1 MKTIEQIAQFFN
13 DSEYFTGSVKIN
25 ENLAKHTTMNVGGKA
40 KLFLEPKDGESLV
53 FAVRYFIEE
62 NVKFFVLGGGSNVII
77 SDAGLDAVISTRKM
91 NQVKFLTE
99 NTEDTESLI
108 EGKKL
113 LESESPLCS
122 PNLCIKFLTENTE
135 DTESL
140 IEGKKLLESERSLCS
155 QKPYE
160 HSSSGDSLKS
170 RCDFLTLPIREKFK
184 NPLNPCESSLILEV
198 DSGSSWGSVIS
209 FCKKNNLGGFES
221 FSGLSGTVGG
231 ALFMNATCFGL
242 SACDNL
248 LSVRYFDLHDGK
260 IHEYQKIDSDWGYK
274 KSPFQS
280 GIKEFDA
287 DEHRLTRMK
296 NGDFKGQCP
305 LGEGVGGNGE
315 AIGTEGETSPFPL
328 LTAHCSLLISKII
341 LSAKFSVKSGFDS
354 EKSEKCMSERCEKGH
369 FRAPSSGSAFKN
381 DAVHGIIAGKVID
394 ECGLKGFSVGGAQIA
409 PWHGNFII
417 NPERKATARDIKELS
432 ARIKEIVLEKTGF
445 SLENEILFIE

>member
-25 ENLAKHTTMNVGGKA
+25 ENLAKHTTMNVGGEA

-99 NTEDTESLI
+99 NTEH
-108 EGKKL
+108 
-113 LESESPLCS
+113 
-122 PNLCIKFLTENTE
+122 
-135 DTESL
+135 TESL

-155 QKPYE
+155 PN
-160 HSSSGDSLKS
+160 L
-170 RCDFLTLPIREKFK
+170 CEKFK
-184 NPLNPCESSLILEV
+184 KILQI
-198 DSGSSWGSVIS
+198 SAGSSWGCVIS

-248 LSVRYFDLHDGK
+248 LSVRYFDLTDGK
-260 IHEYQKIDSDWGYK
+260 IHEYEKVDSDWGYK

-296 NGDFKGQCP
+296 NGDFKGQGP

-354 EKSEKCMSERCEKGH
+354 EKSEKCMCERREKGH

>member
-25 ENLAKHTTMNVGGKA
+25 ENLAKHTTMNVGGEA
-40 KLFLEPKDGESLV
+40 KLFLEPKDEESLV

-99 NTEDTESLI
+99 GTEHTEGLI
-108 EGKKL
+108 EGEKL
-113 LESESPLCS
+113 LNPESPLCS
-122 PNLCIKFLTENTE
+122 P
-135 DTESL
+135 
-140 IEGKKLLESERSLCS
+140 
-155 QKPYE
+155 KPYE

-170 RCDFLTLPIREKFK
+170 HCDFLTLPICEEFK
-184 NPLNPCESSLILEV
+184 KILQI
-198 DSGSSWGSVIS
+198 SAGSSWGSVIS

-248 LSVRYFDLHDGK
+248 LSVRYFDLTDGK
-260 IHEYQKIDSDWGYK
+260 IHEYEKVDSDWGYK
-274 KSPFQS
+274 KSPFQQA
-280 GIKEFDA
+280 GA
-287 DEHRLTRMK
+287 LR
-296 NGDFKGQCP
+296 GVP
-305 LGEGVGGNGE
+305 AEGVGGNGE
-315 AIGTEGETSPFPL
+315 AIGTEGEPSPFPL

-354 EKSEKCMSERCEKGH
+354 EKSEKCMSDRREKGH

-432 ARIKEIVLEKTGF
+432 ARIKEIVLEKTGI

>member
-25 ENLAKHTTMNVGGKA
+25 ENLAKHTTMNVGGEA

-99 NTEDTESLI
+99 GTEHTESLI
-108 EGKKL
+108 EGEKL
-113 LESESPLCS
+113 LNPESPLCS
-122 PNLCIKFLTENTE
+122 PNLCEE
-135 DTESL
+135 
-140 IEGKKLLESERSLCS
+140 
-155 QKPYE
+155 
-160 HSSSGDSLKS
+160 
-170 RCDFLTLPIREKFK
+170 FK

-248 LSVRYFDLHDGK
+248 LSVRYFDLTDGK

-280 GIKEFDA
+280 GRKEFDA
-287 DEHRLTRMK
+287 DGHELTRMK
-296 NGDFKGQCP
+296 NGDFKGEP
-305 LGEGVGGNGE
+305 LRSGGSGKRDS
-315 AIGTEGETSPFPL
+315 GCSEGEPSPFPL

-354 EKSEKCMSERCEKGH
+354 EKSEKCMSDRREKGH

>member
-25 ENLAKHTTMNVGGKA
+25 ENLAKHTTMNVGGNA

-99 NTEDTESLI
+99 GTEDTESLIEGEKLLNPESPLCPPNLCIKFLTEGTEHTESLI

-113 LESESPLCS
+113 LESEISLCS
-122 PNLCIKFLTENTE
+122 PNLF
-135 DTESL
+135 
-140 IEGKKLLESERSLCS
+140 
-155 QKPYE
+155 
-160 HSSSGDSLKS
+160 
-170 RCDFLTLPIREKFK
+170 EKFK

-248 LSVRYFDLHDGK
+248 LSVRYFDLTDGK
-260 IHEYQKIDSDWGYK
+260 IHEYEKVDS
-274 KSPFQS
+274 
-280 GIKEFDA
+280 
-287 DEHRLTRMK
+287 
-296 NGDFKGQCP
+296 
-305 LGEGVGGNGE
+305 
-315 AIGTEGETSPFPL
+315 
-328 LTAHCSLLISKII
+328 
-341 LSAKFSVKSGFDS
+341 
-354 EKSEKCMSERCEKGH
+354 
-369 FRAPSSGSAFKN
+369 
-381 DAVHGIIAGKVID
+381 
-394 ECGLKGFSVGGAQIA
+394 
-409 PWHGNFII
+409 
-417 NPERKATARDIKELS
+417 
-432 ARIKEIVLEKTGF
+432 
-445 SLENEILFIE
+445 

>member
-25 ENLAKHTTMNVGGKA
+25 ENLAKHTTMNVGGEA

-99 NTEDTESLI
+99 GTEHTESLI

-113 LESESPLCS
+113 LNPESPLCS

-140 IEGKKLLESERSLCS
+140 IEGKKLLNPESPLCSPTLCIKFLTEGTEHTESLIEGKKLLESERSLCS
-155 QKPYE
+155 PN
-160 HSSSGDSLKS
+160 L
-170 RCDFLTLPIREKFK
+170 CEKFK

-198 DSGSSWGSVIS
+198 DSGSSWGCVIS

-248 LSVRYFDLHDGK
+248 LSVRYFDLTDGK
-260 IHEYQKIDSDWGYK
+260 IHEYEKVDSDWGYK
-274 KSPFQS
+274 KSPFQQA
-280 GIKEFDA
+280 GA
-287 DEHRLTRMK
+287 LR
-296 NGDFKGQCP
+296 GVP
-305 LGEGVGGNGE
+305 AEGVGGNGE
-315 AIGTEGETSPFPL
+315 AIGTEGETSPFV
-328 LTAHCSLLISKII
+328 I

-354 EKSEKCMSERCEKGH
+354 EKSEKCMSDRREKGH

-432 ARIKEIVLEKTGF
+432 ARIKEIVLEKTGI